1 MFDKLKLKL
10 SANRMQGRRTSRRT
24 SRRARP
30 SFWRRVW
37 NIICWPFR
45 MIGRA
50 LRYIWALICRIN
62 LIGLIN
68 ATLLVAIIVL
78 FSMLIIDI
86 RGCRKDKAVVI
97 SDAPSVSVVSSR
109 PQVTVTNEKMP
120 KTLPLRR
127 SASTRKYIGGT
138 ITVAESHKDTVARAQ
153 SRFNGDVIIEHRSV
167 DPVLTDNVYIN
178 GNLYLQ
184 NMRKYTLPCGAHI
197 NGNLFVRD
205 VAMLQFCGDF
215 TVNGNIYVS
224 PRSSFGPIPR
234 TARLNGQIIL

>member
-10 SANRMQGRRTSRRT
+10 SAKRMKGRRASRRT

-68 ATLLVAIIVL
+68 VTLLVAIIVL
-78 FSMLIIDI
+78 FSMLIMDI
-86 RGCRKDKAVVI
+86 RGCRRGDVVVV
-97 SDAPSVSVVSSR
+97 SDAPSVAVAPSR
-109 PQVTVTNEKMP
+109 PQVTVTNEKKP
-120 KTLPLRR
+120 KTLPLHRN
-127 SASTRKYIGGT
+127 ASTRKYVGGT
-138 ITVAESHKDTVARAQ
+138 ISTIKPRESDAVAAPA
-153 SRFNGDVIIEHRSV
+153 RFNGDVTIEHRSV
-167 DPVLTDNVYIN
+167 DPVLTENVFIN

-184 NMRKYTLPCGAHI
+184 NMRKYTLPCGAYI

-205 VAMLQFCGDF
+205 VSMLQFCGDF

-234 TARLNGQIIL
+234 TAHVNGQIIL